1 MINNVAQESNN
12 VNNAN
17 NVNKLNNNTIIH
29 NNDEYVVEE
38 IDFKDIKEGD
48 YVYGINNDPVKVS
61 GTSQTHV
68 PDKMFKVIDDNGNE
82 LDVSGTH
89 LWYIVTEFHRG
100 VHHERKKRAK
110 KTLAKLLKDKYVVST
125 LEDFADN
132 VYKKDESIEITVVD
146 MIALLFNND
155 KPDFNDPNVIETFHI
170 LNRIASSIGVTTE
183 ANVEYRDMAYVDEKE
198 FQRINYYDARLF
210 SQQVLALSGM
220 RKYVK
225 KYKILIGQVVTT
237 ERMFELLDNGIDVY
251 IPD

>member
-1 MINNVAQESNN
+1 MSKNTAQKPNNNIT
-12 VNNAN
+12 NAS
-17 NVNKLNNNTIIH
+17 NTIIH
-29 NNDEYVVEE
+29 NDNEYELEE

-48 YVYGINNDPVKVS
+48 YVYGINDEPVKVS
-61 GTSQTHV
+61 GTSQTHM
-68 PDKMFKVIDDNGNE
+68 PDKMFRVIDDNGNA

-155 KPDFNDPNVIETFHI
+155 KPDFNDSNVIETFHI

-183 ANVEYRDMAYVDEKE
+183 ANVEYRDMAFINEKD

-210 SQQVLALSGM
+210 AQQVLALSGI
-220 RKYVK
+220 RKYAK
-225 KYKILIGQVVTT
+225 KYDVLIGQVVTT
-237 ERMFELLDNGIDVY
+237 EKMFELLDNGIDVY